1 MAEAEGISRKLS
13 VVVTVAM
20 TLMLAAWSGSS
31 AYAVARAGASF
42 PLSTTSST
50 GETGCPAVKPASFA
64 SKSVAGLFETD
75 LTSHQRFMAVRALAV
90 DDPDPAVI
98 TGGDLYLT
106 YGGGGNYPCTR
117 IARIPLSGGPVVQS
131 AWLDLWAP
139 LTVAYGSVWVLD
151 SPNPKSDDQILYQLN
166 ASTLS
171 IERQIQLGT
180 RFGGWVPVA
189 SARAV
194 WLSPSNGTALGR
206 VDARTGR
213 LTIVQLPGFSRGQSV
228 FNVVSGPGTDTLYI
242 SAVDQMA
249 AAWSQRTERFHPET
263 GQFEVEP
270 GNERFPI
277 VRLIG
282 VAGTVLWVWTM
293 GGMMSHAAPASAATM
308 TPLHCSI
315 ENTCTFNGWN
325 GTFDVTTAG
334 SLAWMSHAGGW
345 LECAGGPTGSVRA
358 RVRVPG
364 YGPITY
370 GYSGNDS
377 GPSSLAVGDGYLAV
391 DAQFRGPTGTNLAPE
406 VAIFPIDPRCA
417 P

>member
-1 MAEAEGISRKLS
+1 MTLGAIA
-13 VVVTVAM
+13 TVAM
-20 TLMLAAWSGSS
+20 TLMLAGWSGSS
-31 AYAVARAGASF
+31 AYEVARAGVSLPRATASG
-42 PLSTTSST
+42 T
-50 GETGCPAVKPASFA
+50 GETGCPAVKSASFA
-64 SKSVAGLFETD
+64 SQSVAGLFETD
-75 LTSHQRFMAVRALAV
+75 LTTHQRFMAVRALAV
-90 DDPDPAVI
+90 DDPDPQVI

-117 IARIPLSGGPVVQS
+117 IARVPLSGGPVVQS

-151 SPNPKSDDQILYQLN
+151 SPSPKSDDQILYQLS

-180 RFGGWVPVA
+180 RFGGWVPAA
-189 SARAV
+189 SAGAL
-194 WLSPSNGTALGR
+194 WLSPSDGTELGR

-213 LTIVQLPGFSRGQSV
+213 LTIVQLPGFSKGQSV
-228 FNVVSGPGTDTLYI
+228 LNVVSGPGDDTLYI
-242 SAVDQMA
+242 SAIDQMA
-249 AAWSQRTERFHPET
+249 AKWSQKTERFHPQT
-263 GQFEVEP
+263 GQFEVAAS
-270 GNERFPI
+270 NYRFPI

-315 ENTCTFNGWN
+315 ENTCTFNGLN
-325 GTFDVTTAG
+325 GIFDVTTAG

-358 RVRVPG
+358 TVRVPG

-391 DAQFRGPTGTNLAPE
+391 DAQFRGAHGADLSPE
-406 VAIFPIDPRCA
+406 VAIFPVDPRCA

>member
-1 MAEAEGISRKLS
+1 
-13 VVVTVAM
+13 
-20 TLMLAAWSGSS
+20 
-31 AYAVARAGASF
+31 
-42 PLSTTSST
+42 
-50 GETGCPAVKPASFA
+50 
-64 SKSVAGLFETD
+64 
-75 LTSHQRFMAVRALAV
+75 MAVRALAV
-90 DDPDPAVI
+90 DDPDPEVI

-117 IARIPLSGGPVVQS
+117 NARVPLSGGPVVQS

-151 SPNPKSDDQILYQLN
+151 SPSPKSDDQILYQLS

-180 RFGGWVPVA
+180 RFGGWVPAA
-189 SARAV
+189 SAGAL
-194 WLSPSNGTALGR
+194 WLSPSDGTELGR

-213 LTIVQLPGFSRGQSV
+213 LTIVQLPGFSKGQSV
-228 FNVVSGPGTDTLYI
+228 LNVVSGPGDDTLYI
-242 SAVDQMA
+242 SAIDQMA
-249 AAWSQRTERFHPET
+249 AKWSQKTERFHPQT
-263 GQFEVEP
+263 GQFEVAAS
-270 GNERFPI
+270 NYRFPI

-315 ENTCTFNGWN
+315 ENTCTFNGLN
-325 GTFDVTTAG
+325 GIFDVTTAG

-358 RVRVPG
+358 TVRVPG

-391 DAQFRGPTGTNLAPE
+391 DAQFHGPHGADLSPE
-406 VAIFPIDPRCA
+406 VAIFPVDPRCA

>member
-1 MAEAEGISRKLS
+1 MKAMSMRGLGRMSS
-13 VVVTVAM
+13 VALG
-20 TLMLAAWSGSS
+20 LMLIAGTASGFPIRTADVSVPLTAAD
-31 AYAVARAGASF
+31 APGAN
-42 PLSTTSST
+42 
-50 GETGCPAVKPASFA
+50 GCPAVRPASFA
-64 SKSVAGLFETD
+64 SQSVAGLFETD
-75 LTSHQRFMAVRALAV
+75 LTTRQRFMAVRALEV

-117 IARIPLSGGPVVQS
+117 IARVPLSGGPVVQS

-139 LTVAYGSVWVLD
+139 LTVAYGSVWVLG
-151 SPNPKSDDQILYQLN
+151 SPSPKSDDQILYRLN
-166 ASTLS
+166 ASALS

-189 SARAV
+189 SAGAL
-194 WLSPSNGTALGR
+194 WLSPSNGTELGR

-213 LTIVQLPGFSRGQSV
+213 LTIVPLPGFSKGQSV
-228 FNVVSGPGTDTLYI
+228 LNVISAPGADTLYI
-242 SAVDQMA
+242 SAIDQTA
-249 AAWSQRTERFHPET
+249 ARWSQKTERFHPET
-263 GQFEVEP
+263 GQFEVSAS
-270 GNERFPI
+270 NERFPI

-293 GGMMSHAAPASAATM
+293 GGMMSHAAPTSAATM

-334 SLAWMSHAGGW
+334 NIAWMSHAGGW
-345 LECAGGPTGSVRA
+345 IECAGGPTGSVRA
-358 RVRVPG
+358 TVRVPG

-377 GPSSLAVGDGYLAV
+377 GPSSLAVGDGYIAV
-391 DAQFRGPTGTNLAPE
+391 DAQFHGPNGSDLARE
-406 VAIFPIDPRCA
+406 VAIFPIDPRCER
-417 P
+417 